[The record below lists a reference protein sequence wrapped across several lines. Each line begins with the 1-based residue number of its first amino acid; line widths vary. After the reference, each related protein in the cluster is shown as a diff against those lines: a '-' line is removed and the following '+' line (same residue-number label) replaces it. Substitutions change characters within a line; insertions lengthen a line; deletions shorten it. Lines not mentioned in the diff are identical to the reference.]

1 MNYLL
6 ISSSAIAIYP
16 RSTTPIWRE
25 NIEIVRTSER
35 RSVGYGSLGNNPP
48 RGSSKIDWCCTR
60 CLWGIPKILSYSSI
74 LISESDSI
82 RDAIGRC
89 TSSKNWPKRIT
100 QISTI
105 FSFDVSSIVP
115 ISISGSATSTTLK
128 QRRSNSLAEGMKSVR
143 LSIIIHPFRSSSHI
157 KAYEFALHNMSLD
170 INCTPLWVEYLS
182 FLKEFVVRF
191 QLEISTWFFFK
202 LKMQPTNKYEEGQRM
217 NSLRRVY
224 QRAIETPMH
233 NLEAIWNEY
242 NQFENDLNKI
252 QVKFPKIPRN
262 FGKNYEKIPR
272 NSEKFPRKFREI
284 SVRFQAKVLLA
295 EHSGRYMN
303 ARAIYREKKRYYE
316 GILRN
321 LLARPPG
328 AAKSVDREDHQVN
341 I

>member
-1 MNYLL
+1 
-6 ISSSAIAIYP
+6 
-16 RSTTPIWRE
+16 
-25 NIEIVRTSER
+25 
-35 RSVGYGSLGNNPP
+35 
-48 RGSSKIDWCCTR
+48 
-60 CLWGIPKILSYSSI
+60 
-74 LISESDSI
+74 
-82 RDAIGRC
+82 
-89 TSSKNWPKRIT
+89 
-100 QISTI
+100 
-105 FSFDVSSIVP
+105 
-115 ISISGSATSTTLK
+115 
-128 QRRSNSLAEGMKSVR
+128 
-143 LSIIIHPFRSSSHI
+143 
-157 KAYEFALHNMSLD
+157 
-170 INCTPLWVEYLS
+170 
-182 FLKEFVVRF
+182 
-191 QLEISTWFFFK
+191 
-202 LKMQPTNKYEEGQRM
+202 M